1 MADSKQGAY
10 ATKAADTDFR
20 RKWDKE
26 EYAEK
31 AKKKDEE
38 ERLRMQENEERM
50 KQGTSLSTHM
60 YPQTNHPGSIIDRQ
74 EAYQREEE
82 RSSQAYGTYETARS
96 RPRARKEP
104 GQNHGRPEPRR

>member
-10 ATKAADTDFR
+10 ASKAADTDFR

-31 AKKKDEE
+31 ARKKDEE
-38 ERLRMQENEERM
+38 ERLRMQENEERI
-50 KQGTSLSTHM
+50 KQGTSPLFSFSTHM
-60 YPQTNHPGSIIDRQ
+60 YPQANHLGSIVGRQ

-82 RSSQAYGTYETARS
+82 RSSEGYRAHETAR
-96 RPRARKEP
+96 
-104 GQNHGRPEPRR
+104 Q